1 MSLTIPKSKTIN
13 NFLSKYSKTNRV
25 IRNYQKSIK
34 EMSKDFSKKE
44 GVLDYLKSF
53 LTPRRPSLIKQNL
66 LFVNDKN
73 NKTYLSTIQSK
84 IEIRSP
90 SNLKNLS
97 IFNGN
102 KKVVFRNNNK
112 NTIKQINSFKNK
124 DNFRN
129 IFYENNKCENY
140 SNKLR
145 GFSPKNRYKLMKIYQ
160 SLRCINSYCVTN
172 TEKINKIS
180 KNNQDDF
187 SNELNLD
194 LSNDNYEN
202 NKSIKKEKN
211 KITKMILK
219 SNKKSNNNIKE
230 KKYNNKNRISEY
242 KIESINSIQLLY
254 SKKDNYYFKEK
265 GKENSFKIEK
275 IDDVFSINEKKDIIK
290 DNIKDI
296 IKDDIKFDIKDDI
309 KYDIKD
315 DIKYDIKDDIKYD
328 IKENIKEDIKEDIKE
343 NINNNYIK
351 ELNQKYIILPE
362 SNMKKEEKDEKDK
375 FLEEIINKMRNKD
388 KNEEQENLNKYN
400 KSRLMKN
407 CLNKLFFDYSD
418 GNYSGSNKYK
428 YLNEEEQNKENKNII
443 LNKELIFRKN
453 ENEEKVLNT
462 VENNGSINKQIINKE
477 NLNHILSN
485 NQISNNNQ
493 LKIRDLIENKE
504 NINTENIEK
513 DKDTILT
520 IDDLTVDNKSNIRN
534 INKTSNKKMI
544 DMISDKN
551 QNKLKEMNKINFNL
565 NYLYESQ
572 NFVNIQLLNDENKKN
587 TNNPKKINSSLK
599 NFYKHSKLTKNPE
612 NKLELLLDKIPR
624 HENDEDENNF
634 ANSNLSRKKD
644 KNNNQNIRRSKIIE
658 YINKN
663 SAIMPPND
671 YTATN
676 QFISSF

>member
-1 MSLTIPKSKTIN
+1 MKMSLNNYILTIPKSKTIN

-34 EMSKDFSKKE
+34 EINKDFQKKE

-66 LFVNDKN
+66 LFVKDKN

-84 IEIRSP
+84 NEVRSP
-90 SNLKNLS
+90 ANLKSLS
-97 IFNGN
+97 IFNEG

-112 NTIKQINSFKNK
+112 NAIKQINSLKNK

-172 TEKINKIS
+172 TDKINKIS
-180 KNNQDDF
+180 KNNYDDF

-194 LSNDNYEN
+194 LSKDNYES

-219 SNKKSNNNIKE
+219 SNKKSDNIKE
-230 KKYNNKNRISEY
+230 KKYNNKNKISEY

-254 SKKDNYYFKEK
+254 SKKDDYYFKELK
-265 GKENSFKIEK
+265 DKENSFKIEK
-275 IDDVFSINEKKDIIK
+275 IDDVFSINEKKDIL
-290 DNIKDI
+290 
-296 IKDDIKFDIKDDI
+296 KDDIKDIIKDDI

-315 DIKYDIKDDIKYD
+315 DIKYDIKA
-328 IKENIKEDIKEDIKE
+328 DIKEDIKE
-343 NINNNYIK
+343 KINNNYIK
-351 ELNQKYIILPE
+351 ELNQEKIILPD
-362 SNMKKEEKDEKDK
+362 NNVKRDEKDENDK
-375 FLEEIINKMRNKD
+375 FVEEIINKIKNQD
-388 KNEEQENLNKYN
+388 KIEEQENLNKYN

-428 YLNEEEQNKENKNII
+428 YLNEEEQNKQNKNII
-443 LNKELIFRKN
+443 LNKEIIFQKN
-453 ENEEKVLNT
+453 ENEEKDMNT
-462 VENNGSINKQIINKE
+462 VEKNGSINRQIINKE
-477 NLNHILSN
+477 NLNQILNN

-504 NINTENIEK
+504 NINTENIKK
-513 DKDTILT
+513 DKDTILS
-520 IDDLTVDNKSNIRN
+520 IDDLNVDNKSNITN
-534 INKTSNKKMI
+534 INKSSNKKLI
-544 DMISDKN
+544 EMISDKN

-572 NFVNIQLLNDENKKN
+572 NFVNIQLLNDENRKN

-612 NKLELLLDKIPR
+612 KKLELLLDKIPR

-634 ANSNLSRKKD
+634 ANSNLSRKKN

-671 YTATN
+671 YTTTN